1 MLYGAGTVW
10 TAAAHIITAVIG
22 SGVLSLAWAMAQL
35 GWVAGPV
42 ILLLFAAIT
51 YYTCCLL
58 SDCYRVGDPE
68 TGKRNYTYTEAVESY
83 LGTYLQIQDVNMQI
97 RQRHSANQPLLT
109 SHSDMDV
116 TLTLQELHSCLL
128 SMCRRGVRLFLR
140 RLPVCQHVR
149 HRHRLHHHSVR
160 QRRVG
165 PWTGLVLIDQ
175 PNQI

>member
-1 MLYGAGTVW
+1 MNFTTSLCIHAAGTVW
-10 TAAAHIITAVIG
+10 TATAHIITAVIG

-35 GWVAGPV
+35 GWVTGPV
-42 ILLLFAAIT
+42 TLVLFAAIT
-51 YYTCCLL
+51 LYTCGLL
-58 SDCYRVGDPE
+58 ADCYRVGDPV

-97 RQRHSANQPLLT
+97 RQRNQKMLT
-109 SHSDMDV
+109 SHSEMDGCNC
-116 TLTLQELHSCLL
+116 LSLQELHSCLL

-149 HRHRLHHHSVR
+149 HRHWLHHHSVR

-165 PWTGLVLIDQ
+165 PWTFY
-175 PNQI
+175 

>member
-1 MLYGAGTVW
+1 MPFNNSHFSQLYFNFHRKYTCLFPFCTATTEERIEIAHECFPSRNLQLALVLYMLYGAGTVW

-58 SDCYRVGDPE
+58 SDCYRVGDPA

-83 LGTYLQIQDVNMQI
+83 LGTASLLLRATRINTCKFEMTKLNRGIMQI
-97 RQRHSANQPLLT
+97 SNC
-109 SHSDMDV
+109 M
-116 TLTLQELHSCLL
+116 
-128 SMCRRGVRLFLR
+128 
-140 RLPVCQHVR
+140 
-149 HRHRLHHHSVR
+149 
-160 QRRVG
+160 
-165 PWTGLVLIDQ
+165 
-175 PNQI
+175 